1 MAGSISDWAAIP
13 SAIFKAKA
21 DTKDRAGGFSQKR
34 GISLSPPTSSDFTF
48 YLFVTLVKNGGRRP
62 KQDIRIR
69 ILIYINH
76 ER

>member
-48 YLFVTLVKNGGRRP
+48 YLKVKSKSNTFKRTSE
-62 KQDIRIR
+62 
-69 ILIYINH
+69 IYLAMDTS
-76 ER
+76 R

>member
-48 YLFVTLVKNGGRRP
+48 YLIVTFQPIVQSEVSSTIPFQGVAALS
-62 KQDIRIR
+62 
-69 ILIYINH
+69 L
-76 ER
+76 